1 VPTVRGTADNPGV
14 QEAFLGEV
22 DDVVAAAAY
31 LRSLPF
37 VDPDRVLLAGHST
50 GGTLALLAAESTDLF
65 CAVVAFG
72 PVARVTDYGGRTWP
86 FDPSDPGE
94 VRLRSP
100 LYFLDAVRT
109 PTLVVEGDRANA
121 EDLVMLD
128 EATGNPNLVF
138 VLLED
143 EDHFTPL
150 APVNRWLARQL
161 TRAGDEELC
170 LGADAVRAAVQAFN
184 REQREARDL
193 HLLAERRADG
203 ATLGE
208 TVTLEFLC
216 DLRTT
221 ARLDAVRAA
230 FAGFTPGAVTEL
242 VDANDQPFLRL
253 RWRRTLALLPQ
264 DIFDASADFSAA
276 CRSAWVRD
284 QGWELVADD

>member
-1 VPTVRGTADNPGV
+1 
-14 QEAFLGEV
+14 
-22 DDVVAAAAY
+22 
-31 LRSLPF
+31 
-37 VDPDRVLLAGHST
+37 
-50 GGTLALLAAESTDLF
+50 
-65 CAVVAFG
+65 
-72 PVARVTDYGGRTWP
+72 
-86 FDPSDPGE
+86 
-94 VRLRSP
+94 
-100 LYFLDAVRT
+100 
-109 PTLVVEGDRANA
+109 VEGDRANA

-230 FAGFTPGAVTEL
+230 FGGFTPGAVTEL